1 MTMNDF
7 QLSCPVPIKDYP
19 YVLLSH
25 GSGGKLMHQLIHQ
38 MFVQAFANDI
48 LLQGHDAAVLPA
60 VSANLAFTTD
70 SYVVHPLFFPGG
82 DIGSMAVY
90 GTVNDLAMAGAQPKY
105 ISVGFILEE
114 GLAMDTLWRIVQ
126 SMAQAAQQAG
136 VQIVTGDTKVVDKGH
151 GDGIFINT
159 AGVGILPAETVIGP
173 GQIQSGDAL
182 IVSGDIG
189 RHGIAIM
196 SVREGIAFETAL
208 TSDLAPLHKLVQ
220 ALLEANVP
228 IHCLRD
234 LTRGGLATTLNE
246 FAQSSGKGMR
256 IKASAVPVH
265 PDVANA
271 CEILGF
277 DPLHMACE
285 GRCIM
290 YVPQDHVDQTLAIC
304 RAFPAGQSAAVIGQ
318 ALKTD
323 PGKVILQTPL
333 GVERLIDMPVGE
345 PLPRIC

>member
-1 MTMNDF
+1 MNDF
-7 QLSCPVPIKDYP
+7 NVSCPIPVKDYP

-25 GSGGKLMHQLIHQ
+25 GSGGKLMYQLINK
-38 MFVQAFANDI
+38 MFLKAFENDI

-60 VSANLAFTTD
+60 EAGELAFTTD

-90 GTVNDLAMAGAQPKY
+90 GTVNDLSMAGARPKY
-105 ISVGFILEE
+105 ISVGFIIEE

-126 SMAQAAQQAG
+126 SMGQAAQRVG
-136 VQIVTGDTKVVDKGH
+136 VQIATGDTKVVDKGH

-159 AGVGILPAETVIGP
+159 AGIGVLPANQAIGP
-173 GQIQSGDAL
+173 GHIQSGDAI

-196 SVREGIAFETAL
+196 SVRQGIAFETEI
-208 TSDLAPLHKLVQ
+208 TSDLAPLHRLVQ
-220 ALLEANVP
+220 SLLDAGLN

-246 FAQSSGKGMR
+246 FARSSHRGMK
-256 IKASAVPVH
+256 IDENAVPVRQ
-265 PDVANA
+265 DVVNA

-277 DPLHMACE
+277 DPLQMACE
-285 GRCIM
+285 GRCVIC
-290 YVPQDHVDQTLAIC
+290 VPQDQVEQTLAIC
-304 RAFPAGQSAAVIGQ
+304 RDFPEGQSASVVGRVIDSAPGQ
-318 ALKTD
+318 
-323 PGKVILQTPL
+323 VVLQTPL
-333 GVERLIDMPVGE
+333 GVDRLIDMPTGE
-345 PLPRIC
+345 QLPRIC